1 MQRDQAAAVGDSPG
15 IALAIEGDGAKSGGL
30 KGVSARKLALH
41 PENADAGEARDYD
54 PTVLP
59 ISIVSGASRVVR
71 GHADGVALPLLDR
84 LGARELHVAE
94 QTVDFAGDA
103 IGIRDVAERGYEI

>member
-1 MQRDQAAAVGDSPG
+1 MQRDQGAGWESAGVTF
-15 IALAIEGDGAKSGGL
+15 AIEGDGAKSRRF
-30 KGVSARKLALH
+30 KGVGARKLVLH

-59 ISIVSGASRVVR
+59 ISIVGGASRVVR